1 MMRGKWMFLVLVAL
15 LCAPGWAGAVSEDDF
30 ELDTTGDLVEL
41 CTAPSSDPLQR
52 EAVSF
57 CVGFLVGAYHYHVAE
72 NAGPAGN
79 PMCCP
84 PDPPPKRSKV
94 GEMFLDWVKKH
105 PQYMED
111 EPVETWFRFLIE
123 TYPCKP

>member
-1 MMRGKWMFLVLVAL
+1 MRGKWMILVLVAL

-30 ELDTTGDLVEL
+30 ELDTTADLVEL
-41 CTAPSSDPLQR
+41 CTVPSSDPLHR

-72 NAGPAGN
+72 NAGPSGTL
-79 PMCCP
+79 MVCP

-94 GEMFLDWVKKH
+94 GEMFIDWVKKH
-105 PQYMED
+105 PQYMND